1 MALKKS
7 RILVVDDD
15 RSLSEILV
23 NILDYAGYSTDVA
36 NDGKTALLK
45 MDKKAFDLLLLDL
58 KLPDMSGMKILEKA
72 MGKEPPIQVVMIS
85 GQGTIQTAVEATRI
99 GAHDFLEKPLDSDR
113 VLITMKN
120 ALERGQLEREKA
132 YLLESVKEH
141 YPMVGESHQMKQIRE
156 LILKAAGIDSKVL
169 IEGENG
175 TGKELVARAIHI
187 HSQRVG
193 EPFIAVNCAAVPDTL
208 IESEFFGYKKGAF
221 TGAVVDKL
229 GRFQIADGGTL
240 FLDEVGDMSLMTQ
253 SKVLRMLEEST
264 VEMVGGSEPLPI
276 DVRVIAA
283 TNKDLQKEMEEGN
296 FREDL
301 YFRLNVLNMKVPSLR
316 ERKEDIPLLVEHF
329 VEHFCNEHGV
339 IRKQITT
346 RAMSQLVGYPWPG
359 NVRELKNFVEK
370 LIVLVEETHVQPR
383 DVSSILGGYSR
394 AKVKSAPPLT
404 LKQAREEFERGF
416 IRERLVANN
425 WNVTYAAKAIGI
437 PRTYLHKKIRKFGIK
452 M

>member
-1 MALKKS
+1 MVLKKS

-15 RSLSEILV
+15 RSLAEILV

-45 MDKKAFDLLLLDL
+45 MDKNAFDLLLLDL

-113 VLITMKN
+113 VLITLKN

-132 YLLESVKEH
+132 HLLESVKEH

-156 LILKAAGIDSKVL
+156 LILKAAGTESKVL

-187 HSQRVG
+187 HSPRVG
-193 EPFIAVNCAAVPDTL
+193 DPFIAVNCAAVPDTL
-208 IESEFFGYKKGAF
+208 IESELFGYKKGAF

-229 GRFQIADGGTL
+229 GRFQMADGGTL

-264 VEMVGGSEPLPI
+264 VEMVGGSEPIPI

-301 YFRLNVLNMKVPSLR
+301 YFRLNVLNMKVPPLR
-316 ERKEDIPLLVEHF
+316 ERKEDIPLLVEHYI
-329 VEHFCNEHGV
+329 EHFCKEHGV
-339 IRKQITT
+339 IRKQITA
-346 RAMSQLVGYPWPG
+346 RAMNQLVNYPWPG

-370 LIVLVEETHVQPR
+370 LIVLVEETHVKPR

-394 AKVKSAPPLT
+394 TKAKSAPPVT

-416 IRERLVANN
+416 IRDRLVANN
-425 WNVTYAAKAIGI
+425 WNVTYAAKAMGI
-437 PRTYLHKKIRKFGIK
+437 PRTYLHKKIKKFGIK
-452 M
+452 T